1 MVRDDAVSRPSAAVL
16 PEPCQTC
23 LSNLDPV
30 CPSNKENAVM
40 DLILAATAS
49 LVSLQD
55 DSSHARL
62 NFAFQS
68 VLVDA

>member
-1 MVRDDAVSRPSAAVL
+1 
-16 PEPCQTC
+16 
-23 LSNLDPV
+23 
-30 CPSNKENAVM
+30 M

-55 DSSHARL
+55 DRSHARL
-62 NFAFQS
+62 HIAFQP

>member
-1 MVRDDAVSRPSAAVL
+1 
-16 PEPCQTC
+16 
-23 LSNLDPV
+23 
-30 CPSNKENAVM
+30 M

-55 DSSHARL
+55 DRSNARL